1 MHVEFKV
8 TSFEYVF
15 NVCIWEDR
23 DRRAEQYVVY
33 HGSCTPFPSLVFLS
47 ELCRKSQIKDG
58 WEGIDLLFRNYF
70 VDSDPRGS
78 YLWAF

>member
-23 DRRAEQYVVY
+23 ETGRTVCCLPWFLHSVPL
-33 HGSCTPFPSLVFLS
+33 SCFSP

-70 VDSDPRGS
+70 VDYDPRGS